1 MKKKLYVLVYQ
12 AGIAH
17 VFLGKVKGKRKR
29 IMQHAFRPCE
39 WFCQG
44 LKEAGCTVEVAWCN
58 RAGDIDLQDWNY
70 KDFDNAPF
78 HDTFALNPE
87 KTS

>member
-12 AGIAH
+12 GGIAN

-29 IMQHAFRPCE
+29 IMQHAFGPCE
-39 WFCQG
+39 WYCRG
-44 LKEAGCTVEVAWCN
+44 LKEAGAKVEVAWCN
-58 RAGDIDLQDWNY
+58 MAGDIDLQDWSY
-70 KDFDNAPF
+70 KDFDLAPF
-78 HDTFALNPE
+78 HDKFALNPE